1 MIGPLLPEVQRI
13 INLDPQRSMIGPIQL
28 DMLNDSYYALHSYIK
43 SNASAGA
50 MKEAY
55 NNAFLKTGRPEQAVR
70 GCLQAISRL
79 LQQPQWPYYSRDT
92 PCTRPNAYNRADLT
106 INYVEALGNQPEQFM
121 GCKLFSFPLLVLEVE
136 GCKDKV
142 GKIDQQAKAMREVL
156 VALSVM
162 PECYLI
168 FVYPS
173 TIEIWKALRNVEK
186 CCIDVTAEQIHIN
199 ETDRTLRRSLDY
211 FVGRVLEIIARQVV
225 HILPIAEVCIGS
237 IRNARS
243 AMATGHTLNLW
254 TLPCCDECFVLD
266 NVTSAAGLRAGFPRI
281 DLACEGDKEKVKRQK
296 TTTRGDDGEEDMAQ

>member
-1 MIGPLLPEVQRI
+1 MIGPLIPEMQKI
-13 INLDPQRSMIGPIQL
+13 INLDPQRSTIGPIQL

-43 SNASAGA
+43 SYASAGA

-55 NNAFLKTGRPEQAVR
+55 HNAFPISGRPDYAVR

-79 LQQPQWPYYSRDT
+79 LQQPQWPYCTRDT
-92 PCTRPNAYNRADLT
+92 QCTRPNAFNRADLT
-106 INYVEALGNQPEQFM
+106 INYIESLDNLPDQFM

-173 TIEIWKALRNVEK
+173 TIEIWKALRNVDK

-199 ETDRTLRRSLDY
+199 ETDRTLCRSLDY

-225 HILPIAEVCIGS
+225 HILPVAEYCIGS

-243 AMATGHTLNLW
+243 AMATGHTRNLW
-254 TLPCCDECFVLD
+254 TLPCCEDCFVLE
-266 NVTSAAGLRAGFPRI
+266 NVTSAAGLRAGYPLI
-281 DLACEGDKEKVKRQK
+281 DLLCEEEKVKRQK
-296 TTTRGDDGEEDMAQ
+296 TTRRGNDGEEDMA